1 MITLEV
7 SPAVEQCAQE
17 RAPEIGQNRERRED
31 ERFLT
36 GTSCFVDDVARPNM
50 LHAMVVRSAY
60 AQAIIREIDLD
71 AARSVPGVFAVLGP
85 DELAEHL
92 KPIPMSAFTQ
102 LPGQERFLQKP
113 LALGRT
119 VYVGEPLALVLAES
133 RYVAEDAANLVE
145 VDYEYLDPV
154 PDFQS
159 ALKDEALVHPG
170 MGTNIA
176 SHSTVSKGE
185 TDEVFSRA
193 NYTRKETFY
202 VHRHTASPMET
213 RGLVA
218 EWDALAARMRVWGA
232 TKLTFRNREI
242 LASMLD
248 IPESSVEMIEVDV
261 GGAFGVRGEFY
272 PEDFLVPFAARWCG
286 RPVKWIEDR
295 AEHLMATNHSREM
308 ECTVEIAVD
317 KDGHILGLRGDIVVD
332 MGAYI
337 RPNGGVAPGKCL
349 QFMCGPYQIR
359 HAAFSLRTV
368 LTNKTPFGSYRGPGR
383 YESSYFRERIV
394 DLAAKDLGMD
404 PAEFRKRNLI
414 RSAQMPWDAGAMTPG
429 GPVAYYDTGDYPSV
443 MKQALEAFDYDSLQS
458 LRGKK
463 VDGKLHGVG
472 IGCFVESSGGGPSES
487 ARLRVTAEGRVHLYT
502 GISSAGQG
510 HETVLAQILS
520 DELGVPSDLIDVF
533 HGSTSYVKKGW
544 GTYHSRGAVMGGSAI
559 VLASRKLQSQI
570 IALLAQRSGVEKD
583 ALRWRQGAVLD
594 EDGQVIAALAALG
607 SASVKDDELLNALE
621 SEAVYS
627 STELAYTF
635 GVQLAHVTVDPE
647 TALVEVVRFLTVEDV
662 GRMINPNV
670 VHGQTIGASVQGLGG
685 TLLDHL
691 VYDESGQLLTG
702 SLADYLLP
710 TATDFPSVEALS
722 LEQSPAR
729 NNPLGVK
736 GAGEGGIAAVGGAVA
751 NAVDD
756 ALQCYAVCVRN
767 LPLSPD
773 KVSALIRDARQKP
786 MH

>member
-1 MITLEV
+1 MVTLEV
-7 SPAVEQCAQE
+7 SPAIEQCAQE
-17 RAPEIGQNRERRED
+17 HAPEIGKNVERRED

-36 GTSCFVDDVARPNM
+36 GASCFVDDVARPNM
-50 LHAMVVRSAY
+50 LHAMVVRSSH
-60 AQAIIREIDLD
+60 AQAIIREINLD
-71 AARSVPGVFAVLGP
+71 AARALPGVFAVLGP

-92 KPIPMSAFTQ
+92 KPIPMSPFTQ

-133 RYVAEDAANLVE
+133 RYVAEDAASLVE

-159 ALKDEALVHPG
+159 ALKDEIVVHPHV
-170 MGTNIA
+170 GTNIA
-176 SHSTVSKGE
+176 SHSTVSKGGV
-185 TDEVFSRA
+185 DEAFLRA
-193 NYTRKETFY
+193 SYTRKETFY

-218 EWDALAARMRVWGA
+218 EWDALTEKMRVWGA

-248 IPESSVEMIEVDV
+248 ISENQVEMIEVDV

-272 PEDFLVPFAARWCG
+272 PEDFLIPFAARWCG
-286 RPVKWIEDR
+286 RPIKWIEDR

-317 KDGHILGLRGDIVVD
+317 EDGHILGLRGDIVVD

-337 RPNGGVAPGKCL
+337 RPNGGVAPGKGL

-359 HAAFSLRTV
+359 HAAFTLRTV

-383 YESSYFRERIV
+383 FESSYFRERIV

-404 PAEFRKRNLI
+404 PAEFRMRNLI
-414 RSAQMPWDAGAMTPG
+414 RSEQMPWDAGAMTPG

-443 MKQALEAFDYDSLQS
+443 MKQALEAFDYDSLLP

-463 VDGKLHGVG
+463 VNGKLHGVG
-472 IGCFVESSGGGPSES
+472 IACFVESSGGGPSES
-487 ARLRVTAEGRVHLYT
+487 ARLSVTVEGRVHLYT

-520 DELGVPSDLIDVF
+520 DELGISSDLIDVF

-559 VLASRKLQSQI
+559 VLASRKLKSQI
-570 IALLAQRSGVEKD
+570 VEFLAQRN
-583 ALRWRQGAVLD
+583 GAETGSMFWKNGTVLD
-594 EDGQVIAALAALG
+594 EDGQVLASLTALG
-607 SASVKDDELLNALE
+607 PASAKDDELLQALE
-621 SEAVYS
+621 SEEVYS

-635 GVQLAHVTVDPE
+635 GVQLAHVTVDPD
-647 TALVEVVRFLTVEDV
+647 TALVEVLRFLTVEDV
-662 GRMINPNV
+662 GRMINPKV

-710 TATDFPSVEALS
+710 TATDFPCVQAIS
-722 LEQSPAR
+722 LERSPAY

-751 NAVDD
+751 NAVEDS
-756 ALQCYAVCVRN
+756 LQRYAVCVRN

-773 KVSALIRDARQKP
+773 KVSALIREARQKQA
-786 MH
+786 H